1 MSLFSGLRVSHKL
14 GLLAGVPVLGIL
26 ALSVLVVLDVQERA
40 QAAAG
45 LGSIEDLAQLTEK
58 MLFVIDELQWE
69 RAEVT
74 HAAGIG
80 LTTSPEVQ
88 RRQQRTD
95 AALAGLNSFLAS
107 RDEEKLPAKLRQD
120 LNVAQAQ
127 LRALPSIRLAPAQAD
142 FELLGFLE
150 FYAKVNDSMI
160 AATAALTQLSED
172 KQLLVT
178 IGALVNAMQVIER
191 NAREHALLNYVF
203 GKQEFP
209 PGSFRYFVTLLTE
222 QQVYTDSL
230 RTWASED
237 EFKRFS
243 SSLKGPLAEEIAA
256 MRAVAVET
264 TEGTFSVEVR
274 RWFDTQNSNME
285 ALALLERAMAGE
297 IRQVVLQKKTE
308 VQHAVRLAMGIV
320 LGVVLA
326 SLLIGWAITR
336 GLTRSVRVLSSA
348 AEAVHRNHDFTLR
361 AQKTSGDELG
371 LLTDAF
377 NGMLAGIQERDG
389 ELKAYRQNLESLVEA
404 RTRQLSERNEEMA
417 LVLDNVDQGL
427 AMIDREGKFLGES
440 SRAFKESFGAPEPG
454 TPFYANLAVENDQK
468 SFELECGYEQLI
480 AELLPVELA
489 LDQMPKS
496 IVHGTRQYSLA
507 FTPVRH
513 GDQLTG
519 ALLVTRDVT
528 HELLAQRTEA
538 EQRERMRI
546 FERIMRD
553 RVGFQEF
560 VQEARRL
567 IASLRSD
574 DGASAPENLRTLHT
588 LKGVT
593 AVFDAS
599 SVSGAA
605 HDLEQAIADDVPDK
619 IAPARERLFA
629 SWQAFMELVAPV
641 AGDETARRV
650 EISRDE
656 LGDLIDG
663 VRTQAPYPVLLNS
676 LIRLTYEPIQQRFLR
691 IEDQLKR
698 VARRLGKPEPVVLI
712 EAGDVRLPA
721 ERFRPFWSSMA
732 HVVRNIVDHGFELEA
747 ERLAQGK
754 SQQNRVELRAVT
766 LKDGLLI
773 EVADD
778 GRGIDWERLAQK
790 AREKGLPAET
800 RADLARAVFADGVS
814 TAGSVSRASGRG
826 VGMSAVQESCEAL
839 GGSISVESDPGRGT
853 RLRFVFPPLDDS
865 AIETAEL
872 LASSRPSH
880 VDSLNPSYVPER
892 RSRAPE
898 TTN

>member
-26 ALSVLVVLDVQERA
+26 ALSVLVVLEVQERA
-40 QAAAG
+40 EAAAG

-58 MLFVIDELQWE
+58 MLSVIDELQWE
-69 RAEVT
+69 RAQVT

-80 LTTSPEVQ
+80 LSGSPEVQ
-88 RRQQRTD
+88 RRQQQTD
-95 AALAGLNSFLAS
+95 TALAGLTSFLAT
-107 RDEEKLPAKLRQD
+107 RDEQKLPAKLRQD

-127 LRALPSIRLAPAQAD
+127 LRALPSIRLAPAQPD
-142 FELLGFLE
+142 FELLGYLE

-160 AATAALTQLSED
+160 AATAGLTQLSED
-172 KQLLVT
+172 KQLLLS
-178 IGALVNAMQVIER
+178 IGGLVNAMQVIER

-209 PGSFRYFVTLLTE
+209 PGTFRYFVTLLTE

-230 RTWASED
+230 RTWASEED
-237 EFKRFS
+237 FKRLS
-243 SSLKGPLAEEIAA
+243 SSLQGPFAEQIAV
-256 MRAVAVET
+256 MRAVAVDT
-264 TEGTFSVEVR
+264 TEGTFSVEAQ

-285 ALALLERAMAGE
+285 ALARLERAMAGDV
-297 IRQVVLQKKTE
+297 RQVVLQKKAE
-308 VQHAVRLAMGIV
+308 VQHAVRLAMGLV
-320 LGVVLA
+320 LVVVLA
-326 SLLIGWAITR
+326 SVLIGWAITR

-348 AEAVHRNHDFTLR
+348 AEAVNQNHDFTLR

-389 ELKAYRQNLESLVEA
+389 ELAAYRQNLESLVEA

-427 AMIDREGKFLGES
+427 AMIDRDGKFLGES
-440 SRAFKESFGAPEPG
+440 SRAFKESFGPPEPG
-454 TPFYANLAVENDQK
+454 TPFYKNLVADDDQK

-496 IVHGTRQYSLA
+496 IVRDTRQFSLA

-528 HELLAQRTEA
+528 HELLARKTEA
-538 EQRERMRI
+538 EQRERVRI

-567 IASLRSD
+567 ITSLRND
-574 DGASAPENLRTLHT
+574 AGASQVERMRTLHT
-588 LKGVT
+588 LKGVA
-593 AVFDAS
+593 AVSDAS
-599 SVSGAA
+599 SVSAAA
-605 HDLEQAIADDVPDK
+605 HELEQALTDDTPERVG
-619 IAPARERLFA
+619 PARERLFA
-629 SWQAFMELVAPV
+629 SWEAFMTLVAPV
-641 AGDETARRV
+641 AGDDVGRRV

-663 VRTQAPYPVLLNS
+663 VRTQAPYPVLLHS
-676 LIRLTYEPIQQRFLR
+676 LIRLTYEPIEQRFLR

-698 VARRLGKPEPVVLI
+698 VARRLGKPEPLVVM

-721 ERFRPFWSSMA
+721 DRFRPFWSSMA
-732 HVVRNIVDHGFELEA
+732 HVVRNMVDHGFELEDDRIA
-747 ERLAQGK
+747 RGK
-754 SQQNRVELRAVT
+754 GRQNQVELRAVMSEG
-766 LKDGLLI
+766 GLLI

-814 TAGSVSRASGRG
+814 TAGTVSQASGRG
-826 VGMSAVQESCEAL
+826 VGMSAVEESCVAL
-839 GGSISVESDPGRGT
+839 GGSASVESELGRGT
-853 RLRFVFPPLDDS
+853 RFRFVFPPLDDT
-865 AIETAEL
+865 ALETSEL
-872 LASSRPSH
+872 LASRRPSH
-880 VDSLNPSYVPER
+880 MDSLSPSYAPGQSLLAPER
-892 RSRAPE
+892 A
-898 TTN
+898 N